1 MTTQQ
6 FQSQEGQ
13 WRALSLCFAVTLAIF
28 IPYVGYATQIPAM
41 MQDLGMTYTMVGTLA
56 SASALAGGIVVAFA
70 GVLVDRWGAKN
81 VTVLG
86 LVINVFG
93 QIAFAYAPTYESMLL
108 ARLLQGAGIPLL
120 FLGPYTLA
128 LRWAESSNRLG
139 IFMGAMLATDGIGTV
154 AALYGYAI
162 VLQEYGWRNGSL
174 VGAGILALATVLAFV
189 FLKEPPAYARS
200 SSQNSQSVGEIIG
213 SYFSVVS
220 HRNVLVAA
228 LFLIGVW
235 GTYSIAIYWV
245 PTILME
251 ESGWT
256 EQSSG
261 IVGSLYPLVGM
272 ICAVGFGL
280 ISDRVGRRKPLILL
294 SGLGMAASFIG
305 AAYALWSQQYWLLA
319 TMLPISGLF
328 AYGGLPL
335 AYCLAA
341 DSVGISLAATAN
353 GFIMGVG
360 FIVGGV
366 VYPLVLGYVK
376 DATSLYT
383 VGFIAAAASLLLLNV
398 IAVLAARDVKTITTD
413 SPNAYA

>member
-1 MTTQQ
+1 MNVKHDAGTG
-6 FQSQEGQ
+6 E
-13 WRALSLCFAVTLAIF
+13 WRALALCFAVTLAIF

-70 GVLVDRWGAKN
+70 GILVDRWGAKN

-86 LVINVFG
+86 LAINVVG
-93 QIAFAYAPTYESMLL
+93 QIAFSYAPTYEQMLL

-128 LRWAESSNRLG
+128 MRWAESSKRLG
-139 IFMGAMLATDGIGTV
+139 IFMGAMLATDGIGTI

-162 VLQEYGWRNGSL
+162 ILQDYGWRNGSL
-174 VGAGILALATVLAFV
+174 IGAAILALATVIAFAM
-189 FLKEPPAYARS
+189 LKEPPAYRQPNQQKAATVS
-200 SSQNSQSVGEIIG
+200 ATLA
-213 SYFSVVS
+213 SYLGVVS
-220 HRNVLVAA
+220 HRNVIVAA

-251 ESGWT
+251 ENGWT
-256 EQSSG
+256 EQSAG

-280 ISDRVGRRKPLILL
+280 ISDRVGRRKPLILI
-294 SGLGMAASFIG
+294 SGIGMAASFVG
-305 AAYALWSQQYWLLA
+305 AAFALWSQQYWLLA

-341 DSVGISLAATAN
+341 DSVGVALAATAN

-360 FIVGGV
+360 FIAGGV
-366 VYPLVLGYVK
+366 IYPLVLGYVK
-376 DATSLYT
+376 DATSLYS
-383 VGFIAAAASLLLLNV
+383 VGFIAAAVSLVLLNV
-398 IAVLAARDVKTITTD
+398 AAVLAARDANTVGAKSAGAIT
-413 SPNAYA
+413 

>member
-1 MTTQQ
+1 MKNVKLDT
-6 FQSQEGQ
+6 GADQ
-13 WRALSLCFAVTLAIF
+13 WRALALCFSVTLAIF

-86 LVINVFG
+86 LAINVLG
-93 QIAFAYAPTYESMLL
+93 QIAFAYAPTYETMLL

-128 LRWAESSNRLG
+128 MRWAESSDRLG
-139 IFMGAMLATDGIGTV
+139 IFMGTMLATDGIGTV

-162 VLQEYGWRNGSL
+162 ILQDYGWRSGSL
-174 VGAGILALATVLAFV
+174 IGAAILVFATVVAFAM
-189 FLKEPPAYARS
+189 LKEPPDYR
-200 SSQNSQSVGEIIG
+200 QSNVTRAASFAETMANYVG
-213 SYFSVVS
+213 VVS
-220 HRNVLVAA
+220 HRNVIIAA
-228 LFLIGVW
+228 LFLTGVW

-251 ESGWT
+251 ENGWT
-256 EQSSG
+256 EQASG

-280 ISDRVGRRKPLILL
+280 ISDRVGRRKPLILI
-294 SGLGMAASFIG
+294 SGIGMTASFVG
-305 AAYALWSQQYWLLA
+305 AAFALWSQQYWLLA

-341 DSVGISLAATAN
+341 DSVGVALAATAN

-366 VYPLVLGYVK
+366 LYPLVLGYVK

-383 VGFIAAAASLLLLNV
+383 VGFIAAAASLILLNV
-398 IAVLAARDVKTITTD
+398 AAVLAARDAKTSSAETA
-413 SPNAYA
+413 NAIA

>member
-1 MTTQQ
+1 MTNGKLDT
-6 FQSQEGQ
+6 GADQ
-13 WRALSLCFAVTLAIF
+13 WRALALCFLVTLAIF

-70 GVLVDRWGAKN
+70 GILVDRWGAKN

-86 LVINVFG
+86 LAINVVG

-128 LRWAESSNRLG
+128 MRWAESTDRLG
-139 IFMGAMLATDGIGTV
+139 VFMGAMLATDGIGTI
-154 AALYGYAI
+154 AALYAYGI
-162 VLQEYGWRNGSL
+162 ILQDYGWRQGSL
-174 VGAGILALATVLAFV
+174 IGAGILAIATVIAFV
-189 FLKEPPAYARS
+189 MLKEPPAYRNAKS
-200 SSQNSQSVGEIIG
+200 TPAASFAKTITNYIK
-213 SYFSVVS
+213 VVS
-220 HRNVLVAA
+220 HRNVIVAA
-228 LFLIGVW
+228 LFLTGVW

-251 ESGWT
+251 ENGWS
-256 EQSSG
+256 EQASG

-280 ISDRVGRRKPLILL
+280 ISDNLGRRKPLILI
-294 SGLGMAASFIG
+294 SGIGMTASFVG
-305 AAYALWSQQYWLLA
+305 AAFALWSHQYWLLA
-319 TMLPISGLF
+319 TMLPLSGLF

-341 DSVGISLAATAN
+341 DSVGVALAATAN

-360 FIVGGV
+360 FIAGGV
-366 VYPLVLGYVK
+366 IYPLVLGYVK
-376 DATSLYT
+376 DMTSLYT
-383 VGFIAAAASLLLLNV
+383 VGFIAAAVSLVVLNV
-398 IAVLAARDVKTITTD
+398 AAVLIAKDAKSTG
-413 SPNAYA
+413 NEAHKALA

>member
-1 MTTQQ
+1 MTKIKLGT
-6 FQSQEGQ
+6 GADQ
-13 WRALSLCFAVTLAIF
+13 WRALALCFSVTLAIF
-28 IPYVGYATQIPAM
+28 IPYVGYATQIPVM

-56 SASALAGGIVVAFA
+56 SASALAGGIIVAFA
-70 GVLVDRWGAKN
+70 GLLVDRWGAKN

-86 LVINVFG
+86 LAINVVG
-93 QIAFAYAPTYESMLL
+93 QIAFAYAPTYETMLL

-128 LRWAESSNRLG
+128 MRWAESSDRLG
-139 IFMGAMLATDGIGTV
+139 IFMGTMLATDGIGTV

-162 VLQEYGWRNGSL
+162 ILQDYGWRNGSL
-174 VGAGILALATVLAFV
+174 IGAAILVFATVVAITM
-189 FLKEPPAYARS
+189 LKEPPAYRRS
-200 SSQNSQSVGEIIG
+200 NATPTASFAETMANYVG
-213 SYFSVVS
+213 VVS
-220 HRNVLVAA
+220 HPNVIIAA
-228 LFLIGVW
+228 LFLTGVW

-251 ESGWT
+251 ENGWT
-256 EQSSG
+256 EQAAG

-280 ISDRVGRRKPLILL
+280 ISDRVGRRKPLILI
-294 SGLGMAASFIG
+294 SGIGMTASFVG
-305 AAYALWSQQYWLLA
+305 AAFALWSQQYWLLA

-341 DSVGISLAATAN
+341 DSVGVALAATAN

-360 FIVGGV
+360 FVVGGV
-366 VYPLVLGYVK
+366 LYPLVLGYVK

-383 VGFIAAAASLLLLNV
+383 VGFIAAAASLILLNV
-398 IAVLAARDVKTITTD
+398 AAVLAAKDAKPSSAGTADAIT
-413 SPNAYA
+413 

>member
-1 MTTQQ
+1 MTIQQ

-70 GVLVDRWGAKN
+70 GMLVDRWGAKN
-81 VTVLG
+81 VIVLG
-86 LVINVFG
+86 LAINVVG

-139 IFMGAMLATDGIGTV
+139 IFMGTMLATDGIGTV

-162 VLQEYGWRNGSL
+162 ILQQYGWRNGSL
-174 VGAGILALATVLAFV
+174 VGAGILALATILAFV
-189 FLKEPPAYARS
+189 LLKEPPAYARPS
-200 SSQNSQSVGEIIG
+200 AQISQSVREIIG
-213 SYFSVVS
+213 SYFSVVIQ
-220 HRNVLVAA
+220 RNVLVAA
-228 LFLIGVW
+228 LFLVGVW

-251 ESGWT
+251 ENGWT
-256 EQSSG
+256 EQSAG

-272 ICAVGFGL
+272 FCAVGFGL
-280 ISDRVGRRKPLILL
+280 ISDRVGRRKPLILI

-376 DATSLYT
+376 DATALYT

-398 IAVLAARDVKTITTD
+398 IAVLAARDVKTTSTV

>member
-1 MTTQQ
+1 MTIQQ

-70 GVLVDRWGAKN
+70 GMLVDRWGAKN

-86 LVINVFG
+86 LAINVVG

-139 IFMGAMLATDGIGTV
+139 IFMGTMLATDGIGTV
-154 AALYGYAI
+154 VALYGYAI
-162 VLQEYGWRNGSL
+162 ILHQYGWRNGSL
-174 VGAGILALATVLAFV
+174 VGAGILALATILAFV
-189 FLKEPPAYARS
+189 LLKEPPAYARPS
-200 SSQNSQSVGEIIG
+200 AQNSQSVREIIG
-213 SYFSVVS
+213 SYFNVVIQ
-220 HRNVLVAA
+220 RNVLVAA
-228 LFLIGVW
+228 LFLVGVW

-251 ESGWT
+251 ENGWT
-256 EQSSG
+256 EQSAG

-272 ICAVGFGL
+272 FCAVGFGL
-280 ISDRVGRRKPLILL
+280 ISDRVGRRKPLILI

-376 DATSLYT
+376 DATALYT

-398 IAVLAARDVKTITTD
+398 IAVLAARDVKTTSTV

>member
-1 MTTQQ
+1 MTIQQ

-70 GVLVDRWGAKN
+70 GMLVDRWGAKN

-86 LVINVFG
+86 LAINVVG

-139 IFMGAMLATDGIGTV
+139 IFMGTMLATDGIGTV

-162 VLQEYGWRNGSL
+162 ILQQYGWRNGSL
-174 VGAGILALATVLAFV
+174 VGAGILALATILAFV
-189 FLKEPPAYARS
+189 LLKEPPAYARPS
-200 SSQNSQSVGEIIG
+200 AQNSQSVREIIG
-213 SYFSVVS
+213 SYFSVVIQ
-220 HRNVLVAA
+220 RNVLVAA
-228 LFLIGVW
+228 LFLVGVW

-251 ESGWT
+251 ENGWT
-256 EQSSG
+256 EQSAG

-272 ICAVGFGL
+272 FCAVGFGL
-280 ISDRVGRRKPLILL
+280 ISDRVGRRKPLILI

-376 DATSLYT
+376 DATALYT

-398 IAVLAARDVKTITTD
+398 IAVLAARDVKTTSTV

>member
-1 MTTQQ
+1 MTIQQ

-70 GVLVDRWGAKN
+70 GMLVDRWGAKN

-86 LVINVFG
+86 LAINVVG

-139 IFMGAMLATDGIGTV
+139 IFMGTMLATDGIGTV

-162 VLQEYGWRNGSL
+162 ILQQYGWRNGSL
-174 VGAGILALATVLAFV
+174 VGAGILALATILAFV
-189 FLKEPPAYARS
+189 LLKEPPAYARPS
-200 SSQNSQSVGEIIG
+200 AQNSQSVGEIIG
-213 SYFSVVS
+213 SYFSVVIQ
-220 HRNVLVAA
+220 RNVLVAA
-228 LFLIGVW
+228 LFLVGVW

-251 ESGWT
+251 ENGWT
-256 EQSSG
+256 EQSAG

-272 ICAVGFGL
+272 FCAVGFGL
-280 ISDRVGRRKPLILL
+280 ISDRVGRRKPLILI

-376 DATSLYT
+376 DATALYT

-398 IAVLAARDVKTITTD
+398 IAVLAARDVKTTSTV

>member
-1 MTTQQ
+1 MTNGKLDT
-6 FQSQEGQ
+6 GADQ
-13 WRALSLCFAVTLAIF
+13 WRALALCFLVTLAIF

-56 SASALAGGIVVAFA
+56 SASALAGGLVVAFA

-86 LVINVFG
+86 LAINVFG
-93 QIAFAYAPTYESMLL
+93 QIAFAYAPTYEMMLL
-108 ARLLQGAGIPLL
+108 ARLIQGAGIPLL

-128 LRWAESSNRLG
+128 MRWAESSDRLG
-139 IFMGAMLATDGIGTV
+139 VFMGAMLATDGIGTI
-154 AALYGYAI
+154 AALYGYGI
-162 VLQEYGWRNGSL
+162 LLQDYGWRQGSL
-174 VGAGILALATVLAFV
+174 IGAGILAVATVIAFV
-189 FLKEPPAYARS
+189 MLKEPPAYRNAKPTPAS
-200 SSQNSQSVGEIIG
+200 SFAETMTN
-213 SYFSVVS
+213 YFKVVS
-220 HRNVLVAA
+220 HRNVIVAA
-228 LFLIGVW
+228 LFLTGVW

-251 ESGWT
+251 ENGWS
-256 EQSSG
+256 EQASG

-280 ISDRVGRRKPLILL
+280 ISDRLGRRKPLILI
-294 SGLGMAASFIG
+294 SGIGMTASFVG
-305 AAYALWSQQYWLLA
+305 AAFALWSHQYWLLA

-341 DSVGISLAATAN
+341 DSVGVALAATAN

-366 VYPLVLGYVK
+366 IYPLVLGYVK
-376 DATSLYT
+376 DVTSLYT
-383 VGFIAAAASLLLLNV
+383 VGFIAAAASLVVLNV
-398 IAVLAARDVKTITTD
+398 AAVLVARDAR
-413 SPNAYA
+413 SSASEAQQALA